1 MILVTG
7 SSGFLGIN
15 LCNQLKKLN
24 IPFTE
29 TSLSKGTDLMNLDE
43 TRLLFSRIK
52 PSIVINCA
60 AFVGGIE
67 YGYKYPLKLLE
78 NNILMSV
85 NLYKAASEYGVKKII
100 NPISNCVYPKNKF
113 VFIEEELWDGEL
125 HESVEFYAF
134 SRKTLL
140 MLSKAYKKTYGINSI
155 NLIMSNM
162 YGPHDHFDESRSHAL
177 GALINKIHKA
187 KEKNKPFVEVWGS
200 GKPIREWLFVSDAV
214 DFLIESLSLEFPNDF
229 VNIGHGTGISV
240 IDLANKIQSIIGY
253 DGDFSLDLSKPD
265 GALKKTM
272 NSDKSKSI
280 FKKTDFTPI
289 DEGIKLTYQWFKA
302 RKYGNN

>member
-15 LCNQLKKLN
+15 LCNQLRELN

-43 TRLLFSRIK
+43 TRSLFSVVK

-78 NNILMSV
+78 NNILMSI

-125 HESVEFYAF
+125 HESVEFYGF

-140 MLSKAYKKTYGINSI
+140 MLSKAYKITYGITSI

-177 GALINKIHKA
+177 GALISKIHQA
-187 KEKNKPFVEVWGS
+187 KLNNNQFVDVWGS
-200 GKPIREWLFVSDAV
+200 GKPIREWLYVSDAV
-214 DFLIESLSLEFPNDF
+214 DFLVESISLDFPVNIL
-229 VNIGHGTGISV
+229 NIGHGIGISI
-240 IDLANKIQSIIGY
+240 IDLASKIQSIVGFKGTFKF
-253 DGDFSLDLSKPD
+253 DVSKPD
-265 GALKKTM
+265 GAVEKTM
-272 NSDKSKSI
+272 DSNKSKSI
-280 FKKTDFTPI
+280 FKKNYFTPI
-289 DEGIKLTYQWFKA
+289 DEGIKFTYEWYK
-302 RKYGNN
+302 RRTDGNN

>member
-15 LCNQLKKLN
+15 LCNQLRELN

-43 TRLLFSRIK
+43 TRSLFSVVK

-67 YGYKYPLKLLE
+67 YGYKYPLELLE
-78 NNILMSV
+78 NNILMSI

-125 HESVEFYAF
+125 HESVEFYGF

-140 MLSKAYKKTYGINSI
+140 MLSKAYKITYGITSI

-177 GALINKIHKA
+177 GALMSKIHEA
-187 KEKNKPFVEVWGS
+187 KDKNNPFVEVWGS
-200 GKPIREWLFVSDAV
+200 GKPIREWLYVSDAV
-214 DFLIESLSLEFPNDF
+214 DFLVESISLDFPVNIL
-229 VNIGHGTGISV
+229 NIGHGIGISI
-240 IDLANKIQSIIGY
+240 IDLASKIQSIVGFKGTFKF
-253 DGDFSLDLSKPD
+253 DVSKPD
-265 GALKKTM
+265 GAVEKTM
-272 NSDKSKSI
+272 DSNKSKSI
-280 FKKTDFTPI
+280 FKKNYFTPI
-289 DEGIKLTYQWFKA
+289 DEGIKVTYEWFKE
-302 RKYGNN
+302 KQFGN